1 MKNALLAS
9 LAVVCAVAVLH
20 AASLSPEQTLDRRTI
35 AELDFSADGSRLVFT
50 VTDPPKGSSRARAL
64 WLFDAAGGGVRQL
77 TFSGKSDGAPRW
89 SPDGGSIAFTSDR
102 DGAAQLYR
110 LSLRGGEAER

>member
-9 LAVVCAVAVLH
+9 LVLAGAVAILH
-20 AASLSPEQTLDRRTI
+20 AAPPLTPEQTLDRRGI
-35 AELDFSADGSRLVFT
+35 GDLDFSSDGSHLVFT

-64 WLFDAAGGGVRQL
+64 WLFDAAGGDVRQL

-89 SPDGGSIAFTSDR
+89 SPDGMSIAFTSDR
-102 DGAAQLYR
+102 DGSAQLYR
-110 LSLRGGEAER
+110 LSL